1 MCKQI
6 NPQIKYEDFV
16 ALCKE
21 TSQIIDGCNLIQPQI
36 LMDKVREKVTNIQK
50 LSQAEIDK
58 RKESEAVSFFHDQK
72 SDEFFE
78 DEQGQ
83 RRYIVPAQVIGKATV
98 HTPLEQKQEAERV
111 GESDMKEIE
120 QTKFDGKKSNNS
132 FPEGHD
138 E

>member
-1 MCKQI
+1 MVENYRKL
-6 NPQIKYEDFV
+6 NPGKSVPVLKFKEGSEDKNFLETLVNRIKN
-16 ALCKE
+16 AE
-21 TSQIIDGCNLIQPQI
+21 T
-36 LMDKVREKVTNIQK
+36 
-50 LSQAEIDK
+50 
-58 RKESEAVSFFHDQK
+58 VSYFHDQK

-111 GESDMKEIE
+111 GESDMRDVR
-120 QTKFDGKKSNNS
+120 QMQVDNKKSNNS